1 MEYPHDR
8 GAGQMFEPGK
18 TDIGRQGVLIMRQ
31 ASIIAIAAAVSAGAA
46 TAQYTTVRAPRSGE
60 ASHSQILSSA
70 LGGSFTSATSKDYS
84 NGTIYADRMKDS
96 TYNSVGSD
104 RYWAA
109 GTYHAKMVAKEAA
122 YSHTFGTV
130 AGTYGGGNLSGYQA
144 LLNSS
149 PVGTEA
155 TVTMDQDFRWALDVD
170 RGGNHSDILY
180 TSRDWDNAGSTDH
193 MVSYKLL
200 RDGNLFGYA
209 LFFEDIKYCSD
220 KDYNDVAVILTL
232 VPTPQAAMMGLTGLG
247 GLGLLAGRRRRE
259 SM

>member
-1 MEYPHDR
+1 
-8 GAGQMFEPGK
+8 
-18 TDIGRQGVLIMRQ
+18 MRQ

-46 TAQYTTVRAPRSGE
+46 SAQYTTVHAPSWGE
-60 ASHSQILSSA
+60 ASHAQILSSA
-70 LGGSFTSATSKDYS
+70 LGGSFSAATSKDYS

-96 TYNSVGSD
+96 TSNSIGSD

-130 AGTYGGGNLSGYQA
+130 EGTYGGGHLGSYQA
-144 LLNSS
+144 FLNSS
-149 PVGTEA
+149 DIGSEA
-155 TVTMDQDFRWALDVD
+155 TISMDEDFRWAIETDT
-170 RGGNHSDILY
+170 GSNHHSDILF
-180 TSRDWDNAGSTDH
+180 TSRDWDNVSSRDH

-209 LFFEDIKYCSD
+209 LFFEDLKYCPD

>member
-1 MEYPHDR
+1 
-8 GAGQMFEPGK
+8 
-18 TDIGRQGVLIMRQ
+18 MRQ
-31 ASIIAIAAAVSAGAA
+31 ASIIAIAAAVSAGA
-46 TAQYTTVRAPRSGE
+46 TSAQYTHVRAPRSSE
-60 ASHSQILSSA
+60 ASHAQILSSA
-70 LGGSFTSATSKDYS
+70 LGGSFSAASSRDFA
-84 NGTIYADRMKDS
+84 NGSIYADRMKDS
-96 TYNSVGSD
+96 TSNSIGSD

-109 GTYHAKMVAKEAA
+109 GTYHAKIVAKEAA

-130 AGTYGGGNLSGYQA
+130 AGSYGGGHLSTYQA
-144 LLNSS
+144 LLDTSA
-149 PVGTEA
+149 VGSEA
-155 TVTMDQDFRWALDVD
+155 TITMDQEFRWAIDVD
-170 RGGNHSDILY
+170 RGGNSRDVLY
-180 TSRDWDNAGSTDH
+180 TSRDWDNAGNTDH

-200 RDGNLFGYA
+200 REGNLFGYA

>member
-1 MEYPHDR
+1 
-8 GAGQMFEPGK
+8 
-18 TDIGRQGVLIMRQ
+18 MRQ
-31 ASIIAIAAAVSAGAA
+31 ASIIAIAAAVSAGA
-46 TAQYTTVRAPRSGE
+46 TSAQYTNVHSPSWGE
-60 ASHSQILSSA
+60 ASHAQILSSA
-70 LGGSFTSATSKDYS
+70 LGGTFSSATSKDYS
-84 NGTIYADRMKDS
+84 NGSIYADRMKDS
-96 TYNSVGSD
+96 KD

-122 YSHTFGTV
+122 YTHTFGTV
-130 AGTYGGGNLSGYQA
+130 EGTYGGGHLNTYQA
-144 LLNSS
+144 FLNSTDIGS
-149 PVGTEA
+149 EA
-155 TVTMDQDFRWALDVD
+155 TIQMDENFRWAIETDN
-170 RGGNHSDILY
+170 GNHHHSDTLF
-180 TSRDWDNAGSTDH
+180 TSRDWDNSGYRDH

-209 LFFEDIKYCSD
+209 LFFEDLKYCPD